1 MYSTIDL
8 PNWPRSATFEF
19 FKNYDDPFF
28 NITGPVDVTALH
40 ARCKATDA
48 SFFLRSLHAVVQ
60 AANDVEAFQL
70 RLLNDQLIRYEVV
83 HVGST
88 VLMPDNTF
96 RFCYFDYQPDPVL
109 FEQEGQQRIAA
120 LRNAQQ
126 LDPRDEALDLL
137 HVSVIPWVAFTSF
150 KHARRWGVADTV
162 PKIVLGK
169 YYEQGGR
176 FLMPLSVEVHHA
188 MMDGYH
194 VGLYFDAMQKILDL
208 A

>member
-1 MYSTIDL
+1 MYATVDL
-8 PNWPRSATFEF
+8 SNWPRRATFEF

-28 NITGPVDVTALH
+28 NITAPVDVTALH
-40 ARCKATDA
+40 AHCKATGA
-48 SFFLRSLHAVVQ
+48 SFFLRSLHAVMQ
-60 AANDVEAFQL
+60 AANDVEAFRL
-70 RLLNDQLIRYEVV
+70 RLLDGQLVRYDVV
-83 HVGST
+83 HIGST

-96 RFCYFDYQPDPVL
+96 RFCYFDYQADPMV
-109 FEQEGQQRIAA
+109 FEQEGRQRIAA

-126 LDPRDEALDLL
+126 LDPRDDALDLL

-169 YYEQGGR
+169 YYEQNGSW
-176 FLMPLSVEVHHA
+176 LMPLSVEVHHA

-194 VGLYFDAMQKILDL
+194 VGLYFDAMQKILDSV
-208 A
+208 